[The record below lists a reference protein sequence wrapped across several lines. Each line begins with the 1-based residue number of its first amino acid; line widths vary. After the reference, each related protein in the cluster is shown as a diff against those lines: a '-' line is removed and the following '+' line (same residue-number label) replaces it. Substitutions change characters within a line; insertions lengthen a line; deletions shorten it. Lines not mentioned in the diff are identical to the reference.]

1 MVSMKLPPPT
11 TRSTITA
18 TTSVGTHELKV
29 EGYSETK
36 LLAASEH
43 IESSKFRAA
52 GHDFQICYYP
62 HRHRY
67 QKIDCNA
74 NISFF
79 LKMAEAAA
87 SNVRVEFRFSLVSR
101 HGGEPARFAGERRVV
116 TFPHEHG
123 GVEYWGLAI
132 SKKLEESLEYLGD
145 DSFVLLCEI
154 TVVDKPVVKSDDGLA
169 VCRCKDDLSKRRH
182 LRNTADRA
190 SWVKDVVV
198 KHFLRCFG
206 I

>member
-1 MVSMKLPPPT
+1 MVSMKLPPQP

-18 TTSVGTHELKV
+18 TTSAGTHELKG
-29 EGYSETK
+29 EGYSVTK
-36 LLAASEH
+36 LLVAGEH

-62 HRHRY
+62 HRY
-67 QKIDCNA
+67 QKKDCNA
-74 NISFF
+74 SISF
-79 LKMAEAAA
+79 LKMAEAVA

-101 HGGEPARFAGERRVV
+101 HGGEPARFAGQRRVV
-116 TFPHEHG
+116 TFPDKHD
-123 GVEYWGLAI
+123 GVEYWGLEI
-132 SKKLEESLEYLGD
+132 SKKELEQSPEYLWD
-145 DSFVLLCEI
+145 DSFVLRCEI
-154 TVVDKPVVKSDDGLA
+154 TVVDKPVVKSHDGLA
-169 VCRCKDDLSKRRH
+169 VCRCKDDLCKRRH

-198 KHFLRCFG
+198 KHFLRCVG